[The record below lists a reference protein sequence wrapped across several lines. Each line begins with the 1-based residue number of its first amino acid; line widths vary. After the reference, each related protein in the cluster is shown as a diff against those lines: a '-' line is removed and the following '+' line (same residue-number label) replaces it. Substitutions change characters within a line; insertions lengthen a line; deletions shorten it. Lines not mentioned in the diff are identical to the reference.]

1 MNGFVIMAPAAVG
14 GPPGW
19 LAWAVGGTV
28 ITVGTILLGKEVYDA
43 TRADPVPTTRAP
55 VIPNTDARPC
65 ENCARPY
72 SIRVHAQGTDCG
84 GTPRSTIGAP
94 ALVNPS
100 VPFPAAAGVALA
112 SVTWVLLGRRQK
124 NIRTVAKASMEG
136 WILTRPPAGFLGK
149 QSFPASDPTGGKRYD
164 TDSFGITPNYIV

>member
-1 MNGFVIMAPAAVG
+1 MGGYAIMAPAALG

-19 LAWAVGGTV
+19 VLWAVGGTI

-55 VIPNTDARPC
+55 AIPNTDVRPC

-72 SIRVHAQGTDCG
+72 SIRVHAQGIDCG
-84 GTPRSTIGAP
+84 GTAGSTIGAP
-94 ALVNPS
+94 ALANPT

-112 SVTWVLLGRRQK
+112 GATWGVLTRRQR
-124 NIRTVAKASMEG
+124 NVRILALANMER
-136 WILTRPPAGFLGK
+136 WILARPPAGFLGK
-149 QSFPASDPTGGKRYD
+149 RTFLASDPAGGKRYD
-164 TDSFGITPNYIV
+164 TDSFGITPNYIT